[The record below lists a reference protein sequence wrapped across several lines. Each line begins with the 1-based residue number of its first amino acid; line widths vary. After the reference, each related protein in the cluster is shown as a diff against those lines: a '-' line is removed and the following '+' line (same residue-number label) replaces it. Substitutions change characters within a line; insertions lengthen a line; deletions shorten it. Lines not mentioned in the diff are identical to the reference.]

1 MPESNPKCTN
11 QSVESAFLDAMR
23 AAGIEYSGPIIA
35 DKKLH
40 SVKANGNRTAKT
52 WYVLHPD
59 GLPAGSFGDHKLDIK
74 KTWCAKSNDV
84 LTDEE
89 RAERDRRWKQQA
101 EARDAERRRQHDK
114 AGIEAQAI
122 LDAAQ
127 PATDDHPYLQRKHVH
142 AYPGVL
148 VGSWPQRKIDNAL
161 LVPLRT
167 AAGQLASVE
176 AIFPNKIKIRGE
188 DSDKDFLKGGAKAGA
203 FFVIGDLEESPF
215 ILICEGYATAATVHE
230 ATGYAAVMACDAG
243 NLAAVTAA
251 LKALY
256 PHPKVIMVCGD
267 NDRKTD
273 VNTGQKAALAVSK
286 KSKVRVCIP
295 DFADDEEGSDFNDLA
310 ALHGLDRVW
319 NEIESAL
326 HGPWRAGK
334 EGKPSGAAQAVASE
348 SQRPVIEVV
357 SGTEHTMAN
366 EAPEPA
372 SVAAVPDSESGAFT
386 RHDPRLMRKSGS
398 SELLKNLSNAI
409 TIVENAYPGLVGY
422 NEFRQRIEARFPTKW
437 RKGAGAWT
445 EYDTAELADSIAHR
459 GFPSF
464 NMELL
469 SNAVMTVAHR
479 NPFNP
484 AQDKLRAL
492 AAQWDGVER
501 LAAWLVDYLNAGR
514 SDANADYLRE
524 IGAAWLK
531 GVVARVLFPGCKR
544 DDVLVLRGPQGW
556 CKSTAANCIAECIH
570 PDSFTDNLGDLSSK
584 DSRAGIRGMVIAELA
599 ELAALNKSDIESV
612 KAFVAGRNDHF
623 REAYGR
629 GERDYPRTVSFIGT
643 TNDPTFLKD
652 PSGNRRWWPV
662 TITAPIDI
670 PRLEAALPQLL
681 GEAASRV
688 LSGEAW
694 HVKDE
699 RALAQA
705 NDVRAAHYADDA
717 WTDVVLDSSK
727 SLLRDKPPQSQY
739 VTIAELMGVM
749 GLRIEQQTVPVQMRI
764 GGILRVN
771 QFESKRK
778 RLDGR
783 LAWVWVPGIPP
794 LDGGYTRGIQ
804 QTPSET
810 ADVPPYPPVSPTLEH
825 FVENDRSGGR
835 EDTADPPNLGI
846 YRNEADMG
854 DAGGTP
860 SETAGSSCI
869 PPSVSPTKGGNSKPV
884 DTPPCTDISADIPIA
899 PPAESQGTPTTCKA
913 KTPDIARADPR
924 RSAPPVCLPST
935 GYPFRYV
942 TKCDKPTPIMP
953 ESGYGDPVG
962 CSHCGQRWG
971 ARP

>member
-1 MPESNPKCTN
+1 MTATPRKTDPTPAALQDAVAALTRLGCKPTRSGDEFVAFCPIHEADGQGHKPSLNLKAGDTQAVVVRCHAGCDWKEILKALDITPAPSHNGQRRIVATYSYRDLDGREAFQKIRYEPKDFR
-11 QSVESAFLDAMR
+11 QR
-23 AAGIEYSGPIIA
+23 
-35 DKKLH
+35 
-40 SVKANGNRTAKT
+40 
-52 WYVLHPD
+52 WPD
-59 GLPAGSFGDHKLDIK
+59 GHGGWLWKRPGNAPHFLYRLPEL
-74 KTWCAKSNDV
+74 
-84 LTDEE
+84 
-89 RAERDRRWKQQA
+89 
-101 EARDAERRRQHDK
+101 K
-114 AGIEAQAI
+114 AAI
-122 LDAAQ
+122 SE
-127 PATDDHPYLQRKHVH
+127 
-142 AYPGVL
+142 G
-148 VGSWPQRKIDNAL
+148 
-161 LVPLRT
+161 RT
-167 AAGQLASVE
+167 V
-176 AIFPNKIKIRGE
+176 F
-188 DSDKDFLKGGAKAGA
+188 
-203 FFVIGDLEESPF
+203 
-215 ILICEGYATAATVHE
+215 ICEGEKDTDRVASLGLAATSNVE
-230 ATGYAAVMACDAG
+230 GASKPTQRAKWKAEYTEQLTGAARVI
-243 NLAAVTAA
+243 L
-251 LKALY
+251 L
-256 PHPKVIMVCGD
+256 PH
-267 NDRKTD
+267 NDEQGRAHMRH
-273 VNTGQKAALAVSK
+273 VAEQL
-286 KSKVRVCIP
+286 
-295 DFADDEEGSDFNDLA
+295 
-310 ALHGLDRVW
+310 
-319 NEIESAL
+319 
-326 HGPWRAGK
+326 AGK
-334 EGKPSGAAQAVASE
+334 VADIRSLELSGL
-348 SQRPVIEVV
+348 PDKGDV
-357 SGTEHTMAN
+357 SDWLNAGHTVEELERLAN

-409 TIVENAYPGLVGY
+409 TICENLIPGLIGY
-422 NEFRQRIEARFPTKW
+422 NEFRQRIEARLSTKW
-437 RKGAGAWT
+437 RKAAGDWT
-445 EYDTAELADSIAHR
+445 EYDTAELADAIARR

-479 NPFNP
+479 NSFNP
-484 AQDKLRAL
+484 AQDRLRSL

-810 ADVPPYPPVSPTLEH
+810 ADVLPYPPVSPTLEH

-884 DTPPCTDISADIPIA
+884 DTPPCTDILADTAIA
-899 PPAESQGTPTTCKA
+899 PPAETTSATTTCKA

>member
-1 MPESNPKCTN
+1 MIPEKSKISTLSDAIDALARLGCKPIKAGNGYKALCP
-11 QSVESAFLDAMR
+11 VHESDGRSHTPSLTV
-23 AAGIEYSGPIIA
+23 AAGDTQPIVVCCQAGCDGREILKVLGVNGTAHKSATIAATYRYQTAEGINVREKLRYEPKDFRIRHRDASGNWVYKAGDGQAVLYRLPELKAAIA
-35 DKKLH
+35 DGRTVFIAEGEKDCDRLAALGLVATCNIEGAAKPEQRAKW
-40 SVKANGNRTAKT
+40 KAEYTEQLTGAARV
-52 WYVLHPD
+52 VLLPD
-59 GLPAGSFGDHKLDIK
+59 NDDPGRAHMRHVAAQLAGKVGEVRWLNLPGLPAKGDVSD
-74 KTWCAKSNDV
+74 W
-84 LTDEE
+84 
-89 RAERDRRWKQQA
+89 
-101 EARDAERRRQHDK
+101 
-114 AGIEAQAI
+114 
-122 LDAAQ
+122 LDAGH
-127 PATDDHPYLQRKHVH
+127 T
-142 AYPGVL
+142 
-148 VGSWPQRKIDNAL
+148 
-161 LVPLRT
+161 
-167 AAGQLASVE
+167 VE
-176 AIFPNKIKIRGE
+176 E
-188 DSDKDFLKGGAKAGA
+188 
-203 FFVIGDLEESPF
+203 LER
-215 ILICEGYATAATVHE
+215 L
-230 ATGYAAVMACDAG
+230 
-243 NLAAVTAA
+243 
-251 LKALY
+251 
-256 PHPKVIMVCGD
+256 
-267 NDRKTD
+267 
-273 VNTGQKAALAVSK
+273 
-286 KSKVRVCIP
+286 
-295 DFADDEEGSDFNDLA
+295 
-310 ALHGLDRVW
+310 
-319 NEIESAL
+319 
-326 HGPWRAGK
+326 
-334 EGKPSGAAQAVASE
+334 
-348 SQRPVIEVV
+348 
-357 SGTEHTMAN
+357 AN
-366 EAPEPA
+366 EAPEPPPLEA
-372 SVAAVPDSESGAFT
+372 KAPPPVSSVLDSESEEFS
-386 RHDPRLMRKSGS
+386 RHDTRLMRKSGS

-409 TIVENAYPGLVGY
+409 TICENLINGLIGY
-422 NEFRQRIEARFPTKW
+422 NEFRQRIEARLSTKW
-437 RKGAGAWT
+437 RKAAGDWT
-445 EYDTAELADSIAHR
+445 EYDTAELADAIARR

-479 NPFNP
+479 NSFNP
-484 AQDKLRAL
+484 AQDRIRSL
-492 AAQWDGVER
+492 AAQWDGVDR
-501 LAAWLVDYLNAGR
+501 LATWLVDYLNAGR

-556 CKSTAANCIAECIH
+556 CKSTAANCVAECIH

-688 LSGEAW
+688 LAGDAW

-778 RLDGR
+778 RLEGR
-783 LAWVWVPGIPP
+783 LAWVWVPGIPH

-810 ADVPPYPPVSPTLEH
+810 ADVLPYPHVSPTLEH

-835 EDTADPPNLGI
+835 EDTSDHPNLGI

-854 DAGGTP
+854 DAGGTR
-860 SETAGSSCI
+860 SEIAGSACI
-869 PPSVSPTKGGNSKPV
+869 HHPVSPIKWGNKEPMKSTKNPLSPLDGDIV
-884 DTPPCTDISADIPIA
+884 DCLSRVAGTAN
-899 PPAESQGTPTTCKA
+899 EEEVHRQVHRGQQGRTLAMTRTALVKLVQA
-913 KTPDIARADPR
+913 GL
-924 RSAPPVCLPST
+924 V
-935 GYPFRYV
+935 
-942 TKCDKPTPIMP
+942 DKIN
-953 ESGYGDPVG
+953 
-962 CSHCGQRWG
+962 GQYRLAG